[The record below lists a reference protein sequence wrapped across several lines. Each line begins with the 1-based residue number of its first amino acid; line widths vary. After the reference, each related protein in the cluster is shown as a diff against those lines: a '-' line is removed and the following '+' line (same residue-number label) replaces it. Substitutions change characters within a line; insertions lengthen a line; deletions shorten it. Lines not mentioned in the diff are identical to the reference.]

1 MITFKIKLTNENTP
15 FDVDTYLNLMEMDEL
30 SHEMEITK
38 EDLLRSLI
46 SSGRDGEVLWLVAR
60 LLAHYKSID
69 NDIVKLKLREIN
81 NLVIPAIRKQKE
93 LLKAYESMLLNA
105 GDLTQEIKDKDRDD
119 FIKSFNCL

>member
-15 FDVDTYLNLMEMDEL
+15 FDVDTYLNFMEMDEL

-60 LLAHYKSID
+60 LLAHYKNVD
-69 NDIVKLKLREIN
+69 NDIVRLKIREI
-81 NLVIPAIRKQKE
+81 K
-93 LLKAYESMLLNA
+93 
-105 GDLTQEIKDKDRDD
+105 
-119 FIKSFNCL
+119 NCL